1 MKSGGIYAS
10 DAADVKVCD
19 EVRLRPALTASTG
32 RWQRCNGISTAL
44 QEYLQVSLQVNSH
57 AGIMCIICATQLQSA
72 DFHRG
77 RASFSLP
84 DQMTSARLLI
94 VDDDPEMRGFL
105 TSELAVEGYE
115 CEEASCGQQALGRI
129 RSQTW
134 DLVLL
139 DWNLPDFSGVEVCRR
154 MRKGGISTPVLM
166 LTARDEV
173 QQRVEALDSGADD
186 YLIKPFSI
194 EELLARVRARL
205 RRSGIDE
212 QEGGLLRMADLE
224 VNPASREVA
233 RGGESIHLTAKE
245 FDLLMHLLRHPNQVQ
260 ERRAILDAL
269 WGENWLGDDNLL
281 DVYVRYL
288 RRKLEPAG
296 QPTLIQTVRGVGFM
310 LKEGPPR

>member
-1 MKSGGIYAS
+1 M
-10 DAADVKVCD
+10 
-19 EVRLRPALTASTG
+19 TG
-32 RWQRCNGISTAL
+32 
-44 QEYLQVSLQVNSH
+44 
-57 AGIMCIICATQLQSA
+57 
-72 DFHRG
+72 
-77 RASFSLP
+77 
-84 DQMTSARLLI
+84 ARLLI
-94 VDDDPEMRGFL
+94 VDDDPEMRSFL
-105 TSELAVEGYE
+105 TTELAVEGYA
-115 CEEASCGQQALGRI
+115 CEEAACGQQALGRI

-212 QEGGLLRMADLE
+212 QDGGVLRMADLE

-233 RGGESIHLTAKE
+233 RGGEAIHLTAKE